1 MKRLLETISNQS
13 EVSVEILSETK
24 SNINQAK
31 ISKFIND
38 AKRLSTKNDIL
49 LCIFKIN

>member
-31 ISKFIND
+31 INKFISD
-38 AKRLSTKNDIL
+38 AKRLANKKDIL
-49 LCIFKIN
+49 ICIFEIN